1 MKDALFYIW
10 LQQALG
16 LYSRNVKDIFAR
28 FDSITEIYNC
38 DDFSFL
44 GEKRDKY
51 IKRLENKDTSA
62 AFEIL
67 KRCEAMGVNITGYYD
82 ELYPKGLKSIDA
94 PPAALYSIGILKNLN
109 KIPCVAIV
117 GTRDMSERGKTTA
130 EKLAYTFAKSGAC
143 VVSGLAKGIDTA
155 AHRGAIMA
163 DGFTVGVLGN
173 PIGDIYPKE
182 NIKAFETLYKRGL
195 VISELYPGAP
205 RTRADFP
212 NRNRI
217 ISGLC
222 SAVVIAEAGE
232 KSGALITARHGIAQG
247 RSVFAVPAEIGSEA
261 VGTNALIK
269 QGIPPLLDPNDVLNV
284 LSLGY
289 PDGCEIYEPAV
300 TEQLRSYGNKS
311 KGREAK
317 PKQAPKPKQSP
328 KSEQKE
334 TQIPET
340 IPEITVEESDEAQER
355 FAGASSERILAVL
368 RGVKPL
374 SIDEIVHLTGIPVSE
389 VMAELTLMEIDGSVI
404 SAVGGRYIS
413 AQFN

>member
-16 LYSRNVKDIFAR
+16 LYSRNVKDIFAQ
-28 FDSITEIYNC
+28 FESITDVYNC

-62 AFEIL
+62 AFEVL

-82 ELYPKGLKSIDA
+82 ELYPKGLKNIDA
-94 PPAALYSIGILKNLN
+94 PPAALYSIGILKDLN
-109 KIPCVAIV
+109 NIPCIAIV

-289 PDGCEIYEPAV
+289 PDGCEVYEPAV

-311 KGREAK
+311 KSKEAK
-317 PKQAPKPKQSP
+317 PKQTPKHEQKQSRIH
-328 KSEQKE
+328 E
-334 TQIPET
+334 IAPET
-340 IPEITVEESDEAQER
+340 ISEITVEAIGETEER

>member
-28 FDSITEIYNC
+28 FDSITDVYNC

-62 AFEIL
+62 AFEVL

-82 ELYPKGLKSIDA
+82 ELYPKGLKNIDA
-94 PPAALYSIGILKNLN
+94 PPAALYSIGILKDLN
-109 KIPCVAIV
+109 NIPCIAIV

-155 AHRGAIMA
+155 AHRGAVMA

-289 PDGCEIYEPAV
+289 PDGCEVYEPAV

-311 KGREAK
+311 KSKEAK
-317 PKQAPKPKQSP
+317 PKHTPKH
-328 KSEQKE
+328 EQKKSRIHE
-334 TQIPET
+334 TAPET
-340 IPEITVEESDEAQER
+340 ISEITVEAIGETEER